1 MLFLQ
6 NPRFE
11 DNGDIGSCDTSSD
24 VTKNKVT
31 AIFSE
36 TVGMSIDHSLSASA
50 EAERFNGDDVESPT
64 NSLTGHNRQISIDVS
79 DSARSTNKV
88 GYRKLNIGRWLFND
102 LSPIAIL
109 SRLHVL
115 LTKKEI

>member
-1 MLFLQ
+1 MQ

-36 TVGMSIDHSLSASA
+36 KVGMLTDNSPFASA
-50 EAERFNGDDVESPT
+50 EAGSLNGKNIESST
-64 NSLTGHNRQISIDVS
+64 NSVIRHNRSNSIDVS
-79 DSARSTNKV
+79 GSGCSTNKV
-88 GYRKLNIGRWLFND
+88 GNT
-102 LSPIAIL
+102 AI
-109 SRLHVL
+109 
-115 LTKKEI
+115 